1 MSLRRLFVSL
11 LLIVG
16 LLLTQQAAMLHE
28 IGHFGAA
35 NVVDAT
41 GGESFRTGDA
51 ARAFCEKCLAF
62 AQVVNAVDSAPFLLD
77 VVSERLAEITRCAPC
92 SVGRVALPARSRG
105 PPRFL

>member
-1 MSLRRLFVSL
+1 LSLRRFFVSL

-35 NVVDAT
+35 NVVDAS

-51 ARAFCEKCLAF
+51 ARAFC
-62 AQVVNAVDSAPFLLD
+62 
-77 VVSERLAEITRCAPC
+77 EITRCAPC